1 MSIAVR
7 LLRRPRGDQSPFL
20 TPLTPRTF
28 ETRRSAMRLAT
39 QVGIA
44 TALVLCLPLPASAV
58 VPKSPA
64 EQSERIETL
73 AHARFGPLSAA
84 ELAVVRSAPR
94 RELAWV
100 GP

>member
-7 LLRRPRGDQSPFL
+7 WLRRQRGDPSPFL
-20 TPLTPRTF
+20 SPRSRRTF
-28 ETRRSAMRLAT
+28 EIRRCAMPLAP

-44 TALVLCLPLPASAV
+44 TALVLCLPLPVSAV

-64 EQSERIETL
+64 EQSARIEPL

-94 RELAWV
+94 RELAW
-100 GP
+100 